1 MKKKTSLIVFTA
13 VVVKEFGEHV
23 IVSSTDVGLTL
34 ALPVRRAAQVFKKH
48 LYNITPT
55 AKEVIIISN
64 KKIPIVMEID
74 EQDALTLLSTKI
86 TKKEN

>member
-74 EQDALTLLSTKI
+74 EQDALTLPSTKI